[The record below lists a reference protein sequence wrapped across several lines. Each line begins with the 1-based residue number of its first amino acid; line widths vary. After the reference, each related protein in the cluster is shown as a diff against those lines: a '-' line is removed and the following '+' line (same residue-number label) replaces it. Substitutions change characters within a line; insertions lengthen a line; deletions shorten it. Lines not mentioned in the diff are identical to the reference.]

1 MRATL
6 RTKSVLVGIECGMSA
21 GFTPATF
28 DNFRLYRKTR
38 CVGRKRPFWA
48 RDIFGRAKVVEKTVR
63 RWFGG
68 GWGRRRG
75 PDFLKAAAK
84 NRVTL
89 RDAGVRQRVPKTA
102 AIVPEMSVVRLLAC
116 IWAPW
121 QLHLKGPCSVKR
133 SGQIRDAA
141 FVDD

>member
-1 MRATL
+1 
-6 RTKSVLVGIECGMSA
+6 MSA
-21 GFTPATF
+21 GFTPAAF
-28 DNFRLYRKTR
+28 DNFRLYRKTQ

-48 RDIFGRAKVVEKTVR
+48 RDIFGRAKVVEKTV
-63 RWFGG
+63 GE
-68 GWGRRRG
+68 
-75 PDFLKAAAK
+75 KAAAH
-84 NRVTL
+84 NHVTL
-89 RDAGVRQRVPKTA
+89 RDAQL
-102 AIVPEMSVVRLLAC
+102 PEMSVVRLLAR